1 MPNCCVAKKGS
12 PLSNTRFDDLPAF
25 VRYTQKRFHLNLAVG
40 AFSDSRPCPG
50 IPGRAISLSLLL
62 GEVAQIPSFLQLE
75 KETELPQWQDWVGYP
90 HRISD
95 DELAYVSERM
105 DPKKLRRFNTWINRQ
120 LKRGKA
126 LEENK
131 INGLLAVSL
140 DANEQF
146 CSDHRCC
153 EDCLK
158 REITTKDAQGQ
169 PVTHTQ
175 YYHKQ
180 VYAQLSGPKLSVI
193 LDVEP
198 MRQGEEECAAA
209 LRLLARL
216 RENYGPRFFD
226 VVIVDA
232 WYTNGPF
239 LKAVVQMGWPVVSVL
254 KQERYDIYKEAL
266 ALTQGQAP
274 KETVE
279 RNGRKVEIWD
289 LREMTFTDT
298 YTESVRVVR
307 VRESWKQ
314 RERKGGQWVITDQ
327 EENWIWIVAGD
338 LDAYAGSVIRDLG
351 HLRWKIE
358 NNAFNELTQAWHLTH
373 CAHHHPISVQVL
385 LWIKIIAFTL
395 FHAFVLLQG
404 KLFRLGKVTFQEL
417 RKRIYRSL
425 LCGPVQPIFSG

>member
-1 MPNCCVAKKGS
+1 MPNCFGARKGS
-12 PLSNTRFDDLPAF
+12 LLSNTRFDDLPRF
-25 VRYTQKRFHLNLAVG
+25 VAYAKKMFHLNLLAG
-40 AFSDSRPCPG
+40 AFADERLYPE
-50 IPGRAISLSLLL
+50 IPGRAISLSLLF
-62 GEVAQIPSFLQLE
+62 GEVAQIPSLLQLE
-75 KETELPQWQDWVGYP
+75 KETELPQWQHWVGYKK
-90 HRISD
+90 RISD
-95 DELAYVSERM
+95 DALIYVSERM
-105 DPKKLRRFNTWINRQ
+105 DPNKLRRAAQWINRK

-126 LEENK
+126 FEENK

-153 EDCLK
+153 EDCLT
-158 REITTKDAQGQ
+158 REITSKDAQGQ
-169 PVTHTQ
+169 PLTRTQ
-175 YYHKQ
+175 YFHKQ

-193 LDVEP
+193 LDFEP

-226 VVIVDA
+226 VVVVDA

-266 ALTQGQAP
+266 ALTKGQPPTEIA
-274 KETVE
+274 E
-279 RNGRKVEIWD
+279 RNGRKVEVWD
-289 LREMTFTDT
+289 LRDMTLSDT
-298 YTESVRVVR
+298 YTEAVRVVR

-314 RERKGGQWVITDQ
+314 RERVGNEWVIKDK
-327 EENWIWIVAGD
+327 EENWIWVVAGD
-338 LDAYAGSVIRDLG
+338 LDGYGGAVIRDLG

-358 NNAFNELTQAWHLTH
+358 NNAFNELTQGWHLTH
-373 CAHHHPISVQVL
+373 CAHHHPTSLPVL

-395 FHAFVLLQG
+395 FHAFALLHG

-425 LCGPVQPIFSG
+425 LCGEVQPIFSG

>member
-1 MPNCCVAKKGS
+1 M
-12 PLSNTRFDDLPAF
+12 
-25 VRYTQKRFHLNLAVG
+25 FHLDLLAG
-40 AFSDSRPCPG
+40 AFADARLYPE

-62 GEVAQIPSFLQLE
+62 GEVAEIPSLLQLE
-75 KETELPQWQDWVGYP
+75 KETELPQWQQVVGYKK
-90 HRISD
+90 RISD
-95 DELAYVSERM
+95 DALGYTSERM
-105 DPKKLRRFNTWINRQ
+105 DPEKLRRVMTWINRK

-126 LEENK
+126 FEENK

-153 EDCLK
+153 EDCLT
-158 REITTKDAQGQ
+158 REITAKDAHGQ

-216 RENYGPRFFD
+216 REKYGSRFFD
-226 VVIVDA
+226 VLVVDA

-239 LKAVVQMGWPVVSVL
+239 LKAVVQMGWPVISVL
-254 KQERYDIYKEAL
+254 KQERYAIYKEAL
-266 ALTQGQAP
+266 ALTKGQAP
-274 KETVE
+274 KETAERAGRQVE
-279 RNGRKVEIWD
+279 VWD
-289 LREMTFTDT
+289 LSDMTFTDT
-298 YTESVRVVR
+298 YTQPVRVVR

-314 RERKGGQWVITDQ
+314 RQRVGGKWVIKEK

-338 LDAYAGSVIRDLG
+338 LDAYAGSVVRDLG

-358 NNAFNELTQAWHLTH
+358 NNAFNELTQGWQLTH
-373 CAHHHPISVQVL
+373 CAHHHPVSLQVL

-395 FHAFVLLQG
+395 FHAFVLRHGQLV
-404 KLFRLGKVTFQEL
+404 RLGKVTFQEL

-425 LCGPVQPIFSG
+425 LCGDVPPIFSG